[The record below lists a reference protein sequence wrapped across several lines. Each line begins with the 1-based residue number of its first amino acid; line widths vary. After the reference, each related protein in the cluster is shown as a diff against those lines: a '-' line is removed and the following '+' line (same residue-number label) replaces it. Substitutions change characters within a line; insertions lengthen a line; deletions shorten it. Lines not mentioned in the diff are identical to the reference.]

1 MFRSKGMGFV
11 RDVLESLARCC
22 LRLNKPEDALRW
34 AVKLHLTSSPSNPD
48 HLGTI
53 QLNVLTY
60 LMML

>member
-34 AVKLHLTSSPSNPD
+34 AVKLVRIFIHL
-48 HLGTI
+48 
-53 QLNVLTY
+53 
-60 LMML
+60 M